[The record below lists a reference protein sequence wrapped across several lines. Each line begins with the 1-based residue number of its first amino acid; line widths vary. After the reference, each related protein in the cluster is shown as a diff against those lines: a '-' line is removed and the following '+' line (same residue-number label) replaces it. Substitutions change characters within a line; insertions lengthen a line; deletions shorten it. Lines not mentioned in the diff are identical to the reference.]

1 MALNLA
7 IFDWNG
13 TLMDDAQA
21 NLEGCN
27 ATMAAAG
34 RPPITMERYRE
45 TMDFPVIHLYT
56 RNGIDTDTYLAN
68 INQYG
73 QVFLDKYKEE
83 AKSAVLKSGSHDL
96 LDALLDAGFTTMVL
110 SNYIQEELESQMA
123 AHHVL
128 HKFHHICGNIDFGN
142 IEHTRMTKLGRLQTI
157 LDDNKYDPAKAFII
171 GDSLEEPE
179 IARHLGMTCFSVTW
193 GCVSTGRLAAGNP
206 DYMVN
211 DLAEVREILKV

>member
-1 MALNLA
+1 
-7 IFDWNG
+7 
-13 TLMDDAQA
+13 
-21 NLEGCN
+21 
-27 ATMAAAG
+27 
-34 RPPITMERYRE
+34 
-45 TMDFPVIHLYT
+45 MDFPVIHLYT

-128 HKFHHICGNIDFGN
+128 QQIPSYLRQYRFWQH
-142 IEHTRMTKLGRLQTI
+142 
-157 LDDNKYDPAKAFII
+157 
-171 GDSLEEPE
+171 
-179 IARHLGMTCFSVTW
+179 
-193 GCVSTGRLAAGNP
+193 
-206 DYMVN
+206 
-211 DLAEVREILKV
+211 